1 MKKVYVVIW
10 VFEHP
15 YMNGE
20 VQREIEK
27 IFSSLEKAK
36 EWAVRG
42 TVDEG
47 VTYEV
52 EEWEVE

>member
-1 MKKVYVVIW
+1 MKVYVVIW

-36 EWAVRG
+36 EWAVSG
-42 TVDEG
+42 MVDEG
-47 VTYEV
+47 VSYEV